1 MSIGMATPAL
11 AADLAQGES
20 VCRVWS
26 AEGSQERS
34 EAKHEH
40 FEERAL
46 ASDEKWSPFIR
57 CWIYSCREQDR
68 RMPGLRIDGLLMQ
81 QEHAEVLPVVSQS
94 AKNASSIQS
103 WLEIFAHP
111 DQTHLDVCVENALCA

>member
-1 MSIGMATPAL
+1 M
-11 AADLAQGES
+11 AQGES

-46 ASDEKWSPFIR
+46 ASDEKWSPFIMTFGVGFTAAENKTGG
-57 CWIYSCREQDR
+57 C
-68 RMPGLRIDGLLMQ
+68 PGSGSMDY
-81 QEHAEVLPVVSQS
+81 
-94 AKNASSIQS
+94 
-103 WLEIFAHP
+103 
-111 DQTHLDVCVENALCA
+111 